1 MIKKWA
7 ISYSVSR
14 APSIFPNEYH
24 KTLTFRKNYH
34 RVDSRNSNSQV
45 QVWVLKPLWFLCSIF
60 IWQPLMYVYTKW
72 MSESWSS
79 ERDLGRSIYLPAACS
94 SFFNLLT
101 SHSKDQRLRESLKFG
116 GTEDETLHDKTVSI
130 VHGSNMVDVVYV
142 NFVSSSAA
150 QAREWAAALMS
161 LTHCLLAVNASPMIF
176 LQKQ

>member
-1 MIKKWA
+1 M
-7 ISYSVSR
+7 
-14 APSIFPNEYH
+14 
-24 KTLTFRKNYH
+24 
-34 RVDSRNSNSQV
+34 
-45 QVWVLKPLWFLCSIF
+45 LKPLWFLCSIF
-60 IWQPLMYVYTKW
+60 IWQPLIYV
-72 MSESWSS
+72 
-79 ERDLGRSIYLPAACS
+79 IYLRAASAACS

-116 GTEDETLHDKTVSI
+116 GAEDETLHDKTVSI

-150 QAREWAAALMS
+150 QAREWAVALMS